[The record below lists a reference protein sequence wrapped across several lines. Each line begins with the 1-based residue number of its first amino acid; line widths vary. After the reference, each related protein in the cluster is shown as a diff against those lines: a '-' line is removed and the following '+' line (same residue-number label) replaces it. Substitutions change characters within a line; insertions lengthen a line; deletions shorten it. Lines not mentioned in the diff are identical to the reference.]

1 MQRKKFRK
9 AIQEAIRESDLNAI
23 QKARLRIA
31 MLSPKNKIKIENR
44 LLEEAKKA
52 QIVPEIL
59 SLDSDA
65 QLDIDWDKVKSF
77 IKQYLPTLLS
87 LLIAILL

>member
-59 SLDSDA
+59 SLDSDT